1 MSAQQPPSID
11 QIYRQYQ
18 QSSTTQGNII
28 EMLVDTCTKQAT
40 EIVQLRA
47 RVVELDKPQK
57 TPQKKK

>member
-1 MSAQQPPSID
+1 MSQQPPSID

-18 QSSTTQGNII
+18 QASTTQSNII

-47 RVVELDKPQK
+47 RVTELDKP
-57 TPQKKK
+57 KKKS

>member
-11 QIYRQYQ
+11 QIYRQFQ

-47 RVVELDKPQK
+47 HVVELDKPQK